1 MEHLTVFISPQPLP
15 VEVHP
20 PAARPEA
27 PSSFNYFLAQLHN
40 APSRQTPP
48 VKVPLQALHIPVRTP
63 VQSTNPVFQ
72 PPRTHPEVKPFQV
85 VAHKEPNPTAHNR
98 PQTAEKPH
106 VSARLEVAVT
116 GLLLIEAPV
125 ANGPLQTEP
134 TAHTPLEANGEF
146 EEQTALFW
154 ASLAFAALSQ
164 QQQPLGFGKSV
175 SDTPQAPAFGFGNKM
190 AESAPIPG
198 ADSAKTVDTL
208 GFSSAL
214 PLKLQVTFNYQLIFF
229 VALRA
234 PRKTTA
240 LEVDSANGQLNTENV
255 SADTAEQQTDVVQ
268 ASVFPETFSGE
279 AGTET
284 ETPAESESD
293 SATPTSAQTPNPVAQ
308 APAVEVPVAPAPVA
322 QAPAVEAPVAPAP
335 VAQAPAVEA
344 PVAPAPV
351 AQAPAVEAPVAPA
364 PVAQAP
370 AVEAPVAPAP
380 VAQAPAVDAPVAPT
394 PIASELLL
402 GELRVRILLL
412 AKQGVNFSDLPPEH
426 KQPPVHS
433 EKGHPSEH
441 GEEPAPQLP
450 AVPRQTD
457 PIDAIDASVPF
468 TLELVSAGLA
478 ASFLNFSNE
487 SESQEKG
494 FPAPPPLQTVL
505 LSQNWFQGELSVA
518 AMDTAPTTNLLA
530 LSPEKPWWLELVEA
544 ASEEVP
550 SSEQLQAVLA
560 NTAEQ
565 EEESGFPWEDLVRP
579 LLQAST
585 APPLVA
591 PKRSANPPQL
601 GFFSVAPAA
610 KAAQD
615 PQPTQADGQENTQPE
630 SKEAPRF
637 QPENTAPAQAP
648 MATLPFSLPPQP
660 LYFHKAAPARSA
672 GLALLSWSKVE
683 FGIES
688 VSSPKTVQTTPEAEG
703 QETPAT
709 PSGLKFQVNNPS
721 PTRGQQAKV
730 SSDEANPAPV
740 GENKAKSQQS
750 LFQDRSAAPQTAMS
764 AQTAIQLHNQGVPLQ
779 VSDFPAFVNQVLQTR
794 NFKVGALQSI
804 EVTLNPQNLG
814 TVNAHFMLREQNEMV
829 VRLYAPNAV
838 AAKTLETYVQDI
850 QQMIQKS
857 YLVAGQVEIK
867 QGIPPA
873 RGPQGGNS
881 SGQNTDFAS
890 RQSSWRKG
898 SSRRRKKDDD
908 MSVDVTV

>member
-1 MEHLTVFISPQPLP
+1 
-15 VEVHP
+15 
-20 PAARPEA
+20 A
-27 PSSFNYFLAQLHN
+27 P
-40 APSRQTPP
+40 T
-48 VKVPLQALHIPVRTP
+48 
-63 VQSTNPVFQ
+63 
-72 PPRTHPEVKPFQV
+72 
-85 VAHKEPNPTAHNR
+85 
-98 PQTAEKPH
+98 
-106 VSARLEVAVT
+106 
-116 GLLLIEAPV
+116 
-125 ANGPLQTEP
+125 
-134 TAHTPLEANGEF
+134 
-146 EEQTALFW
+146 
-154 ASLAFAALSQ
+154 
-164 QQQPLGFGKSV
+164 
-175 SDTPQAPAFGFGNKM
+175 
-190 AESAPIPG
+190 
-198 ADSAKTVDTL
+198 
-208 GFSSAL
+208 
-214 PLKLQVTFNYQLIFF
+214 
-229 VALRA
+229 
-234 PRKTTA
+234 
-240 LEVDSANGQLNTENV
+240 
-255 SADTAEQQTDVVQ
+255 
-268 ASVFPETFSGE
+268 
-279 AGTET
+279 
-284 ETPAESESD
+284 
-293 SATPTSAQTPNPVAQ
+293 PVAQ
-308 APAVEVPVAPAPVA
+308 VPAVEASVVPAPVA
-322 QAPAVEAPVAPAP
+322 QVPVVEAPVAPAP

-351 AQAPAVEAPVAPA
+351 AQAPAVEAPAAPA

-380 VAQAPAVDAPVAPT
+380 VAQAPAVEAPV
-394 PIASELLL
+394 ASELLL

-412 AKQGVNFSDLPPEH
+412 AKQGVNFSDLPPAH
-426 KQPPVHS
+426 KQPLATHS
-433 EKGHPSEH
+433 DKGHPSEQ
-441 GEEPAPQLP
+441 GELAPQLP
-450 AVPRQTD
+450 AVPRQTE
-457 PIDAIDASVPF
+457 PVDAIEASVPF

-494 FPAPPPLQTVL
+494 YPPSPPQQTVL
-505 LSQNWFQGELSVA
+505 LSQNWAQGELSVA
-518 AMDTAPTTNLLA
+518 AMDTAPKTNLLA
-530 LSPEKPWWLELVEA
+530 LSPDKPWWLELVET
-544 ASEEVP
+544 ASEEAP
-550 SSEQLQAVLA
+550 SSEQLQTILA
-560 NTAEQ
+560 NAAEQ
-565 EEESGFPWEDLVRP
+565 EEESGFPWEELVRP

-610 KAAQD
+610 KAAQASR
-615 PQPTQADGQENTQPE
+615 PIQAESLENTQPE
-630 SKEAPRF
+630 NEEAPKF
-637 QPENTAPAQAP
+637 QPENTVPTQAP
-648 MATLPFSLPPQP
+648 LATLPFSLPPMP

-683 FGIES
+683 FGVES
-688 VSSPKTVQTTPEAEG
+688 VSSTKTIQTMPEAEG
-703 QETPAT
+703 QENPTT

-721 PTRGQQAKV
+721 SLRVQQAKV

-814 TVNAHFMLREQNEMV
+814 KVNAHFMLREQNEMV